1 MSLTWSSNLRMLP
14 GFTRTAPQPAS
25 IAWKTYFGLKWMSA
39 ITGIRDCWAMIGS
52 ASASLSV
59 GQATRTM
66 SQPAAVSS
74 AICCSVAPMLCV
86 FVVVIDWTDTGAPPP
101 HGERFPPSADA
112 SACAETAT
120 WQLKAYQD

>member
-1 MSLTWSSNLRMLP
+1 MLP

-59 GQATRTM
+59 GQATRNDVAACGR
-66 SQPAAVSS
+66 QLGDLLQRRADVVRFRRRHRLDGHRCPAA
-74 AICCSVAPMLCV
+74 
-86 FVVVIDWTDTGAPPP
+86 TGT
-101 HGERFPPSADA
+101 FPTIS
-112 SACAETAT
+112 
-120 WQLKAYQD
+120 